1 MVAYRSFGGVFMTV
15 VMNFNQNLNSLD
27 LANEMDTEGCIQCQM
42 GSKLVLFITGHCH
55 WMCDYCPLSETRREI
70 DYMYANERRV
80 DIGDWKA
87 VIEEARAMNAT
98 GAGITGG
105 DPVMARERVLEGIKI
120 LKKEFGDDFHLHMYT
135 SIPFKFEWAMDFAS
149 AGLDEIRFHFL
160 NLESKK
166 YRETITACSEAGML
180 TGVEL
185 PCEPD
190 KEEELMNLLEELR
203 EMDVD
208 FLNLNEL
215 EITVGNHDNMEL
227 RGFNLSTEITAGAA
241 GSAELSIS
249 MRDRVMAAQFGI
261 PDPLDGKIREPYGF
275 HLKFCTATYKD
286 SGQLRRR
293 FIRRG
298 EHTIAPHETLTDDGT
313 LIFGAVNC
321 NSSEQSDWIDEITKE
336 TGLPSRFLYWDE
348 KNSRIEMPL
357 VVAEDIAEMVDSE
370 VSMIEV
376 TPTFERMEL
385 TVVILN
391 SKE

>member
-1 MVAYRSFGGVFMTV
+1 MTV
-15 VMNFNQNLNSLD
+15 VMNLNQSPPD

-70 DYMYANERRV
+70 DFMYANERRV
-80 DIGDWKA
+80 DIGDWDA

-105 DPVMARERVLEGIKI
+105 DPVMARDRVLEGIKI
-120 LKKEFGDDFHLHMYT
+120 LKKELGHDFHLHMYT
-135 SIPFKFEWAMDFAS
+135 SIPFKSEWAKDFAE

-160 NLESKK
+160 NLDSDK
-166 YRETITACSEAGML
+166 YRETISACSESGML

-190 KEEELMNLLEELR
+190 KEEELMILLEKLR

-261 PDPLDGKIREPYGF
+261 PDPLDGIIREPYGF

-313 LIFGAVNC
+313 LIFGAVH
-321 NSSEQSDWIDEITKE
+321 SSPSEQSDWIDEITKE

-357 VVAEDIAEMVDSE
+357 VVAEDIAEMVESE

>member
-1 MVAYRSFGGVFMTV
+1 MS
-15 VMNFNQNLNSLD
+15 NLVRIIQAPHSPD
-27 LANEMDTEGCIQCQM
+27 LADEQDTEGCIQCQM

-70 DYMYANERRV
+70 DFMYANERKIE
-80 DIGDWKA
+80 IGDWQA
-87 VIEEARAMNAT
+87 VIEESRAMNAT

-105 DPVMARERVLEGIKI
+105 DPVMARERVLEGVRI
-120 LKKEFGDDFHLHMYT
+120 LKAEFGPEFHLHMYT
-135 SIPFKFEWAMDFAS
+135 SIPFKPEWAEDFAA

-160 NLESKK
+160 DLESEK
-166 YRETITACSEAGML
+166 YRKTITACKNSGML

-190 KEEELMNLLEELR
+190 KEEELMQLLETMR
-203 EMDVD
+203 EMDVQL
-208 FLNLNEL
+208 LNLNEL
-215 EITVGNHDNMEL
+215 EITVGNHDSMEL

-241 GSAELSIS
+241 GSAELSIA
-249 MRDRVMAAQFGI
+249 MRDRVMAAQLGI
-261 PDPLDGKIREPYGF
+261 PDPTDGVLREPYGF

-313 LIFGAVNC
+313 LIFGALSS
-321 NSSEQSDWIDEITKE
+321 SSEDQGNWIAEISRE

-348 KNSRIEMPL
+348 LNSRIEMPS
-357 VVAEDIAEMVDSE
+357 VVAEDIANVVDAE
-370 VSMIEV
+370 VSIVEV
-376 TPTFERMEL
+376 TPTYERMEL
-385 TVVILN
+385 TVVLLN
-391 SKE
+391 SK